1 MDGRRGERGSCHPPQ
16 SLHSSCHGVSGR
28 PRGDKPVAQCQKKG
42 EKGGGGALPSQG
54 RQAHSLGGGLF
65 SPLPKLAPL
74 AIASHPPSFT
84 NHRRQ
89 VHAQHAQRRRGRS
102 PSSPRLLHH
111 ALLFF
116 EVENHGRR
124 QVPLRTAGADRR
136 ACACDG
142 ADDGRPDF
150 ARRVPRSWPS
160 IAPNAARPSCRLG
173 DQLTNTSSP
182 HRIHQGRR
190 QAHLREPPYIL
201 PRRRART
208 DTRHPARAAA
218 GRTILLV
225 AGRGHVGDVGRLLAL
240 HG

>member
-1 MDGRRGERGSCHPPQ
+1 MNQMGRSSGRLPGAGIRSNDRRRPGSICTNGRPPWERGSCHPPQ

-42 EKGGGGALPSQG
+42 EKGGGGSLALPSQG

-74 AIASHPPSFT
+74 AVASHPPSFT

-116 EVENHGRR
+116 EVEE
-124 QVPLRTAGADRR
+124 
-136 ACACDG
+136 
-142 ADDGRPDF
+142 
-150 ARRVPRSWPS
+150 SWPS
-160 IAPNAARPSCRLG
+160 PGAS
-173 DQLTNTSSP
+173 
-182 HRIHQGRR
+182 
-190 QAHLREPPYIL
+190 AHCWR
-201 PRRRART
+201 
-208 DTRHPARAAA
+208 
-218 GRTILLV
+218 
-225 AGRGHVGDVGRLLAL
+225 
-240 HG
+240 